1 MNVEYT
7 LGLIT
12 GSLPSLRVL
21 LKFIPGLNSSAK
33 GASYPTYNAQSR
45 TWETT
50 ANNGGYQL
58 SEQTHWSQKWMGK
71 KNNADT
77 DSIESES
84 QQPIVVA
91 GKAPDLR

>member
-7 LGLIT
+7 LGLIA

-21 LKFIPGLNSSAK
+21 VKFIPGLNSSGK
-33 GASYPTYNAQSR
+33 GNTYPQYAGRSD
-45 TWETT
+45 WETN
-50 ANNGGYQL
+50 ANNNGYQL
-58 SEQTHWSQKWMGK
+58 SEQPHWSQKWMGK
-71 KNNADT
+71 KTADT

-91 GKAPDLR
+91 GKAPDRT